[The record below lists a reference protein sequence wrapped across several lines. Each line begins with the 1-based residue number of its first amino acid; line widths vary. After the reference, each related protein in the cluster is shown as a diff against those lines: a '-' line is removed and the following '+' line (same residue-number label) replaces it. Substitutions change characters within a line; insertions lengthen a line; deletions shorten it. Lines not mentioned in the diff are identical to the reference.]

1 MKTVNSVT
9 ILGNVGK
16 DPETKTSG
24 SGTTICTFSVATSDR
39 RKDAQGNWSDTVAW
53 HNITAFGRTAEI
65 VRDYIRKGSKLYVE
79 GRLDYQ
85 QWEKD
90 GQKHYKT
97 VIVINELVLLDGG
110 GKREEPEKFIDER
123 VVEVSDDDIPF

>member
-1 MKTVNSVT
+1 MSKSINSVT

-16 DPETKTSG
+16 DPEIRSTG
-24 SGTTICTFSVATSDR
+24 GGTTVASFSIATSYKAKDR
-39 RKDAQGNWSDTVAW
+39 EEVTSW
-53 HNITAFGRTAEI
+53 HNLVAFGRTAEI
-65 VRDYIRKGSKLYVE
+65 VRDYVRKGSKLYVE

-97 VIVINELVLLDGG
+97 VIVANELVLLDGG
-110 GKREEPEKFIDER
+110 GKREEPQHKKFSGIER
-123 VVEVSDDDIPF
+123 RRYSVLA

>member
-1 MKTVNSVT
+1 MSKSVNSVT

-16 DPETKTSG
+16 DPEIRSTG
-24 SGTTICTFSVATSDR
+24 GGTVVASFTVATSYKAKDR
-39 RKDAQGNWSDTVAW
+39 EEVTTW

-65 VRDYIRKGSKLYVE
+65 VRDYIRKGSKVYVE
-79 GRLDYQ
+79 GRLDNQ

-97 VIVINELVLLDGG
+97 VIVVNDLVLIDGG
-110 GKREEPEKFIDER
+110 GKREDQPQSA
-123 VVEVSDDDIPF
+123 EVSDEDIPF